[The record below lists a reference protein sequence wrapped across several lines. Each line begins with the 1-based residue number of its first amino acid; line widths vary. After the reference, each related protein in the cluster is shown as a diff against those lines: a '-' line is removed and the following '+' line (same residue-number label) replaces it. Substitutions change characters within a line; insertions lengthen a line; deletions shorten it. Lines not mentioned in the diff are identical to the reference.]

1 MKAIPKAEQQPLAGC
16 KVLLTRP
23 EGEVTDPCRWIAATG
38 GNSRHI
44 PVLSIA
50 PPDRRLRAKLQ
61 QLSPWSTELRR
72 LIFISAH
79 AVQHSKG
86 LLYTAT
92 RPMPPALRCYAVG
105 PVTAEAMRAQGLEP
119 ILPDNRNWSAAGL
132 AALPELQR
140 LEGQRVLIVRGVG
153 GNPTL
158 MEQLRARG
166 ADIRLAEV
174 YRRLLP
180 SENAAPLQ
188 AALASAAVNTVLVQ
202 SGQSLKNLCE
212 LAGAELPQLLRLP
225 ICVGSPS
232 IAATARQHGFTTV
245 WVAAAATDEA
255 LFAALT
261 AHWTPP

>member
-1 MKAIPKAEQQPLAGC
+1 MKAIPRTEQRSLAGC

-23 EGEVTDPCRWIAATG
+23 EGEATEPCQWIAATG
-38 GNSRHI
+38 GSSRHI
-44 PVLSIA
+44 PVLNIA
-50 PPDRRLRAKLQ
+50 PPDRRLREKLQ
-61 QLSPWSTELRR
+61 HLSPWLAELQR

-92 RPMPPALRCYAVG
+92 HPPPPALRCYAVG
-105 PVTAEAMRAQGLEP
+105 PATADAMRAQGLEP
-119 ILPDNRNWSAAGL
+119 NLPDNRNWNAAGL

-140 LEGQRVLIVRGVG
+140 LEGEKVLIVRGVG

-188 AALASAAVNTVLVQ
+188 AALASAAVNAVLVQ
-202 SGQSLKNLCE
+202 SGQSLKNLCA

-232 IAATARQHGFTTV
+232 IAATAQQRGFTTI

-255 LFAALT
+255 LFAALA